1 MAMGSALDLGRG
13 WRSGAVLA
21 GTYKL
26 LSPLGRGSMGE
37 VFDAEHLRL
46 GKRFALKLLR
56 RDLPDQARALR
67 RLRREA
73 RMLAGLSS
81 EHLVSVFDCGEL
93 DDGSCYLVMERLVG
107 SDLRAQLH
115 GYKPLPFEHAVSVG
129 IDACRGLAALHDAG
143 LVHRDLKPANLFL
156 SLLPDGSRRTVIL
169 DLGVAKD
176 LCGERTEGS
185 TLIGTIR
192 YMAPEQ
198 LTDAGS
204 VGPRADIYA
213 LGAILYQCFTGVPPH
228 AASDRKALMFDVAHR
243 DVPRA
248 AELCPSLPAALDE
261 LLARMLSRD
270 PRERPESAAEVLCAL
285 APFGESSALAAP
297 RSGRRRRRLGLP
309 KHATAL
315 AFVLGAALSAAC
327 LWRPSSGACRE
338 GQCAREAVTGVVPAV
353 TVANAAERGFAERPA
368 PLRVASQGHELA
380 RDRGRVVVDENA
392 ARAVFDHLGD
402 LSEP

>member
-1 MAMGSALDLGRG
+1 MAIGSALEIGRG
-13 WRSGAVLA
+13 RRSGAVVA

-26 LSPLGRGSMGE
+26 LTPLGRGSMGE

-56 RDLPDQARALR
+56 RDVPNPARALR

-93 DDGSCYLVMERLVG
+93 EDGSCYLVMERLVG
-107 SDLRAQLH
+107 ADLRTRLRAE
-115 GYKPLPFEHAVSVG
+115 KPLPFERAVSVG
-129 IDACRGLAALHDAG
+129 IDACRGLAVLHEAG
-143 LVHRDLKPANLFL
+143 LVHRDLKPANVFL
-156 SLLPDGSRRTVIL
+156 ALRPDGSQRAVIL

-176 LCGERTEGS
+176 LCDERTEGS

-198 LTDAGS
+198 LADAGS

-228 AASDRKALMFDVAHR
+228 AASERKALMFDVVHR

-248 AELCPSLPAALDE
+248 GELRPGLPPAIDD

-270 PRERPESAAEVLCAL
+270 PKRRPCDAAEVLRVL
-285 APFGESSALAAP
+285 APFAEKELEPAP
-297 RSGRRRRRLGLP
+297 RSRRQRRRVKQP
-309 KHATAL
+309 KHAVAL
-315 AFVLGAALSAAC
+315 SFLLGATLGAAC
-327 LWRPSSGACRE
+327 LWRPSSDACGE
-338 GQCAREAVTGVVPAV
+338 GKCASEAVTGVVPGVA
-353 TVANAAERGFAERPA
+353 VANAAERGGTERAPA
-368 PLRVASQGHELA
+368 LRVASQADELA
-380 RDRGRVVVDENA
+380 GDRGGFVVDQDA
-392 ARAVFDHLGD
+392 AHTVLDHLGD
-402 LSEP
+402 LPEP

>member
-1 MAMGSALDLGRG
+1 MAMGSALENERGR
-13 WRSGAVLA
+13 RSGAVLA

-26 LSPLGRGSMGE
+26 LTPLGRGSMGE

-56 RDLPDQARALR
+56 SDVPNPARALR

-93 DDGSCYLVMERLVG
+93 EDGSCYLVMERLVG
-107 SDLRAQLH
+107 ADLRTRLR
-115 GYKPLPFEHAVSVG
+115 GRRPLTFERAVAVG
-129 IDACRGLAALHDAG
+129 IDACRGLAVLHDAG
-143 LVHRDLKPANLFL
+143 LVHRDLKPANVFL
-156 SLLPDGSRRTVIL
+156 ARRPDGSQRAVIL

-198 LTDAGS
+198 LADAGS

-213 LGAILYQCFTGVPPH
+213 LGAILYQCFTGLPPH
-228 AASDRKALMFDVAHR
+228 AASERKALMFDVVHR
-243 DVPRA
+243 DIPRA
-248 AELCPSLPAALDE
+248 GELCPGLPPAIDE
-261 LLARMLSRD
+261 LLARMLSRNPERR
-270 PRERPESAAEVLCAL
+270 PRDAAEVLREL
-285 APFGESSALAAP
+285 APFAETTSEPAP
-297 RSGRRRRRLGLP
+297 RSRRQRRRPKLR
-309 KHATAL
+309 KHATVL
-315 AFVLGAALSAAC
+315 SFLLGATLGALC
-327 LWRPSSGACRE
+327 LWRPASDACRE
-338 GQCAREAVTGVVPAV
+338 GQCAREAVTGVVPGVAL
-353 TVANAAERGFAERPA
+353 ANAAERGGAERTPA
-368 PLRVASQGHELA
+368 LRVAGQADELA
-380 RDRGRVVVDENA
+380 GDRGGLVVDQNA
-392 ARAVFDHLGD
+392 AHTVLDHLGD